1 MAKTKAKPQVIKHVS
16 RRIKNLKIIYY
27 SFEIS
32 KTS

>member
-1 MAKTKAKPQVIKHVS
+1 MGKTIGKPQVIKHVS

-27 SFEIS
+27 NFEIS